1 MKWERLVCTAQDTYE
16 VSLEDL
22 DRFLGNIPS
31 VVMWRD
37 KLVLHVVAFDS
48 FLELG

>member
-1 MKWERLVCTAQDTYE
+1 VKLEGLVCTAQDTYE

-22 DRFLGNIPS
+22 DRFLGNVLYVI
-31 VVMWRD
+31 MWRD
-37 KLVLHVVAFDS
+37 ELVFHVVAFGS